1 MISSYW
7 ISTLEQGLIFG
18 IMVLGVYITYKILD
32 FPDLSVDGTFP
43 LGAAVTAIFLA
54 KGYNPFIAIA
64 MATLAGS
71 VAGYITGILHVKLRI
86 TNLLSG
92 IIVMTGLHSVN
103 LRIMGQPNMALFS
116 YKNIFN
122 FDIPPVIVFNMDIT
136 KLLIVLACTL
146 IIKVLLDLY
155 LSTKSGFILRA
166 TGDNPQIVT
175 SLGVDIGK
183 SKILGVAIS
192 NGLVALSGSL
202 YAQYQNFSDVG
213 MGVGIVVI
221 GLASIIIGEALFR
234 KVHFV
239 KVTFAALIGAI
250 IYRYCIAIALKQ
262 GLPAEDLKLITSI
275 IVVILL
281 GLNNRSDLVKKAN
294 KWLDPILGPLR
305 KILGPILRPIFYIL
319 DKFIGIIF
327 WPIKKLLR
335 IGSDS

>member
-43 LGAAVTAIFLA
+43 LGAAVTALFLA
-54 KGYNPFIAIA
+54 KGMNPFLAVAISTIAGA
-64 MATLAGS
+64 L
-71 VAGYITGILHVKLRI
+71 AGYITGILHVKLRI

-103 LRIMGQPNMALFS
+103 LRIMGKPNMPLFTYKTIFS
-116 YKNIFN
+116 Y
-122 FDIPPVIVFNMDIT
+122 DISPIVVFGMDIT
-136 KLLIVLACTL
+136 KLLIILGCT
-146 IIKVLLDLY
+146 IVIKVLLDLY

-183 SKILGVAIS
+183 TKMLGVAIS
-192 NGLVALSGSL
+192 NGLVALSGSM

-221 GLASIIIGEALFR
+221 GLASIIIGEAIF
-234 KVHFV
+234 KKIHFV
-239 KVTFAALIGAI
+239 KVTFAALVGAI

-262 GLPAEDLKLITSI
+262 GLPAEDLKLITSV

-281 GLNNRSDLVKKAN
+281 GLNNRSDLVKKAI
-294 KWLDPILGPLR
+294 KWLEPVLGPLR
-305 KILGPILRPIFYIL
+305 KILSPMFR
-319 DKFIGIIF
+319 
-327 WPIKKLLR
+327 PIKKLLR

>member
-43 LGAAVTAIFLA
+43 LGAAVTALFLA
-54 KGYNPFIAIA
+54 KGYNPFLAVTL
-64 MATLAGS
+64 ATLSGA
-71 VAGYITGILHVKLRI
+71 VAGYITGILHVKFRI

-103 LRIMGQPNMALFS
+103 LRIMGKPNMPLFS
-116 YKNIFN
+116 YKTIFS
-122 FDIPPVIVFNMDIT
+122 FDIPPIIVFNMDIT
-136 KLLIVLACTL
+136 KLLIILVCTIL
-146 IIKVLLDLY
+146 IKVLLDLY

-183 SKILGVAIS
+183 TKILGVAIS

-221 GLASIIIGEALFR
+221 GLASIIIGEAIFKR
-234 KVHFV
+234 VHFV
-239 KVTFAALIGAI
+239 KVTFAALTGAI
-250 IYRYCIAIALKQ
+250 IYRYCIAVALKQ
-262 GLPAEDLKLITSI
+262 GLPAEDLKLITSV

-281 GLNNRSDLVKKAN
+281 GVNNRSDLVKKAI
-294 KWLDPILGPLR
+294 KSL
-305 KILGPILRPIFYIL
+305 Y
-319 DKFIGIIF
+319 
-327 WPIKKLLR
+327 PIKKLLR
-335 IGSDS
+335 IGSDK

>member
-43 LGAAVTAIFLA
+43 LGAAVTAVCLMN
-54 KGYNPFIAIA
+54 GLNPFLSILL
-64 MATLAGS
+64 ATLAGS
-71 VAGYITGILHVKLRI
+71 VAGYVTGFLHVNLRI

-103 LRIMGQPNMALFS
+103 LRIMGKPNMPLFS
-116 YKNIFN
+116 YKSIFSY
-122 FDIPPVIVFNMDIT
+122 DIPPIIILDMDIT
-136 KLLIVLACTL
+136 KLLIIVAC
-146 IIKVLLDLY
+146 IVVVKVLLDLY

-166 TGDNPQIVT
+166 TGDNAQLVT

-221 GLASIIIGEALFR
+221 GLASIIIGEAIFR
-234 KVHFV
+234 KIHFV
-239 KVTFAALIGAI
+239 KVTFAAIVGAV
-250 IYRYCIAIALKQ
+250 IYRYCIAIALRA
-262 GLPAEDLKLITSI
+262 GLAAEDLKLVTSI
-275 IVVILL
+275 IVIILL
-281 GLNNRSDLVKKAN
+281 GLNNRSDLVKKVWN
-294 KWLDPILGPLR
+294 ILKRVFEP
-305 KILGPILRPIFYIL
+305 ILGPILRPIFKIIAKIL
-319 DKFIGIIF
+319 N
-327 WPIKKLLR
+327 PIKKLLR
-335 IGSDS
+335 TGSDK

>member
-43 LGAAVTAIFLA
+43 LGAAVTALLLS
-54 KGYNPFIAIA
+54 KGLNPFVTVAIA
-64 MATLAGS
+64 TLVGAF
-71 VAGYITGILHVKLRI
+71 AGYITGLLHVRLRI

-103 LRIMGQPNMALFS
+103 LRIMGKPNMPLFT
-116 YKNIFN
+116 YKTIFSL
-122 FDIPPVIVFNMDIT
+122 DLPSVVVLGMDIT
-136 KLLIVLACTL
+136 KLLIIVIAT
-146 IIKVLLDLY
+146 IIVKVLLDLY
-155 LSTKSGFILRA
+155 LATKSGLILRA

-183 SKILGVAIS
+183 AKMLGVAIS
-192 NGLVALSGSL
+192 NGIVALSGSM

-221 GLASIIIGEALFR
+221 GLASIIIGEAIFKR
-234 KVHFV
+234 IHFV

-262 GLPAEDLKLITSI
+262 GLPADDLKLITSV

-281 GLNNRSDLVKKAN
+281 GVNNRSDLVKKLFN
-294 KWLDPILGPLR
+294 MIR
-305 KILGPILRPIFYIL
+305 KLVDDVEG
-319 DKFIGIIF
+319 
-327 WPIKKLLR
+327 LLR
-335 IGSDS
+335 GLAKSGSDK